1 MPMKQVPL
9 LFMFLIAP
17 PALFGCVGD
26 SALTPTSTVPD
37 TATTGE
43 FTATVVIDTCW
54 FLLLPSS
61 GELDSLCGESS
72 IVNVSFEFVYP
83 DETSEYNFGDVT
95 IRTRTVRTGPGS
107 WEFSNP
113 MFSSAMLSR
122 FSGLPLRIEAH
133 RIVSPTYDS
142 RGIVVAATWIQGS
155 ESYGMKLVGPYE
167 MPVDA
172 DGVPVL
178 ENRITLTGVFQIQH
192 YSSSNYEIAFGK
204 ADVEINNLREA
215 PVDSMLAEALSP
227 ASNWPLLLTAPGGGE
242 EK

>member
-1 MPMKQVPL
+1 
-9 LFMFLIAP
+9 MFLIASP
-17 PALFGCVGD
+17 TLFGCVGD

-43 FTATVVIDTCW
+43 FAATVVIDTCW
-54 FLLLPSS
+54 FLPPPSS

-72 IVNVSFEFVYP
+72 IVSVSFEFVYP
-83 DETSEYNFGDVT
+83 DETREYNVGDVT
-95 IRTRTVRTGPGS
+95 IRTRTVRTGPAS
-107 WEFSNP
+107 WKFSNP
-113 MFSSAMLSR
+113 MFSSAMLPR
-122 FSGLPLRIEAH
+122 FSGLPLVIRAH

-142 RGIVVAATWIQGS
+142 REVEVAAAWVQGS

-178 ENRITLTGVFQIQH
+178 ENRITLTGVFQFEH
-192 YSSSNYEIAFGK
+192 YSSSNYEIADGK
-204 ADVEINNLREA
+204 ADVRINNLREA

-227 ASNWPLLLTAPGGGE
+227 ASN
-242 EK
+242 